1 MFGYMYEQMQPVWA
15 MRLTHEPDTH
25 PCIHRAWLLASEARF
40 GLLPRARIP
49 PYIAWTGQGWNSRN
63 KDPNR
68 LLLEH
73 IQLSTCMNGGRWVTK
88 YTHEGLHPLTG
99 IGFHGAIDFIV
110 NITDDKC
117 LFLNGLTIIFNR
129 SSVQRN
135 NSFLFL
141 PLLEW
146 VWLQRENQEL
156 ASRSLEHCIHFIED
170 ICACSVILVDYY
182 ILDGGQDD
190 YYGCEFLL
198 HFPLLSI

>member
-1 MFGYMYEQMQPVWA
+1 MNGTWLEQWKQGSKQTSFGAYTAYTAEHM
-15 MRLTHEPDTH
+15 HEWWEMGNQIH
-25 PCIHRAWLLASEARF
+25 PRRIASANRY
-40 GLLPRARIP
+40 RIP
-49 PYIAWTGQGWNSRN
+49 RGYW
-63 KDPNR
+63 
-68 LLLEH
+68 L
-73 IQLSTCMNGGRWVTK
+73 
-88 YTHEGLHPLTG
+88 
-99 IGFHGAIDFIV
+99 IV
-110 NITDDKC
+110 NIPDDKC

-129 SSVQRN
+129 TSVQRN

-190 YYGCEFLL
+190 YYGCEFFLL